1 VPRGPRPPRL
11 ALHNMPVAMVLYDGD
26 ILSRLSARDAVRWMG
41 EAVDAHHRGDLVAP
55 PRAHADLGDGRIVF
69 TTGRLRGSWF
79 GYRSYDTFGAE
90 PGNQVIVV
98 HDEASGTVRA
108 LAIGNELGPRRVG
121 AIGAVAA
128 STLASPT
135 ATVAAIIGT
144 GTQAATQLWALSA
157 VRDLREVR
165 VFSRSPGGREAFA
178 ERAQDLT
185 RARCR
190 AVLTA
195 RAAVEGAHIVVLATS
210 SPVPVIEAGWLR
222 PGTYVTT
229 LGPKQ
234 RGRAEFGLDLPAAAA
249 VIVTDSVAQIDAY
262 DPPNVLAGTRHR
274 GRLVSLGAVRAGDAA
289 RPEPGQIALFCSVG
303 LAGTEAFL
311 LDRLAAS
318 VHR

>member
-1 VPRGPRPPRL
+1 
-11 ALHNMPVAMVLYDGD
+11 LHNEPVTAVLYDDD
-26 ILSRLSARDAVRWMG
+26 IRVRLSARDAVRWMG
-41 EAVDAHHRGDLVAP
+41 EAIDAHHRGDLVAP

-69 TTGRLRGSWF
+69 TAGRLRGSWF
-79 GYRSYDTFGAE
+79 GYRSYDTFAAE
-90 PGNQVIVV
+90 PGSQVVVV
-98 HDEASGTVRA
+98 HDEASGTARA
-108 LAIGNELGPRRVG
+108 LAVGNEIGPRRVG

-128 STLASPT
+128 SALAPPT
-135 ATVAAIIGT
+135 ATIAAIIGT

-165 VFSRSPGGREAFA
+165 VFSRSLAGREAFA
-178 ERAQDLT
+178 GRAGDLT
-185 RARCR
+185 GAHCH
-190 AVLTA
+190 AVPAA

-210 SPVPVIEAGWLR
+210 SPVPVIEAGWLG

-234 RGRAEFGLDLPAAAA
+234 RGRAEFGPDLPAAAA
-249 VIVTDSVAQIDAY
+249 LIVTDSVAQIDAY
-262 DPPNVLAGTRHR
+262 DPPNVLAGTPHR
-274 GRLVSLGAVRAGDAA
+274 DRLVSLGAVRAGDAA

-311 LDRLAAS
+311 LDRLAAA